1 MSDNDE
7 IHILEDPNK
16 IEMDIMSV
24 SNTNIIINDIPP
36 EYIYNE
42 MSEEYYNKISMSILR
57 VFADYYGI
65 SKKGKKIDLIY
76 NIIEFEN
83 DPRNQIIVDNCR
95 KLWLNFNE
103 LKNNKVF
110 SKYILKI

>member
-1 MSDNDE
+1 MSDDE
-7 IHILEDPNK
+7 RTMYEDKNK
-16 IEMDIMSV
+16 IEMDIMAV
-24 SNTNIIINDIPP
+24 SNTNIIINDIGP

-42 MSEEYYNKISMSILR
+42 MSEEYYNNISVSILR
-57 VFADYYGI
+57 VFADYYDI
-65 SKKGKKIDLIY
+65 QKKCKKIELIY

-83 DPRNQIIVDNCR
+83 DPRNQVIVDNCR
-95 KLWLNFNE
+95 KMWLNFNE